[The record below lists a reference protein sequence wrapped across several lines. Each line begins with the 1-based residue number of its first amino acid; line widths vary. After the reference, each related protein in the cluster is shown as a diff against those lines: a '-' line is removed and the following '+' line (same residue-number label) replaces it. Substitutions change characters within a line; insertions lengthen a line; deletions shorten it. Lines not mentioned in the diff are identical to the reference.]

1 MAILVG
7 FALNATVG
15 LPRRG
20 CIRLTLPFQFLY
32 FAELVIWLVNDKPI
46 RVVSYHPFQA
56 VHPLP
61 FLGCPVIL

>member
-1 MAILVG
+1 MAISAI
-7 FALNATVG
+7 FALNSTVG
-15 LPRRG
+15 LQRRD
-20 CIRLTLPFQFLY
+20 CVRLTLPFQFLY